1 MTIDINIVNGKLF
14 TSEGFKEGGLSIEG
28 ERIIRVGKEPNLERA
43 SQRIDVKGAMILPGL
58 IDIHVHMRDLEQ
70 KYKETM
76 ETGTR
81 SAIAGGITSVLD
93 MPNNKPPTN
102 QAMRVEFK
110 KKIIFGKA
118 AANIGFYSLIP
129 NNIEEII
136 NLTKEGIFG
145 FKIYPSESIYP
156 PKNNELL
163 KTRMAKI
170 AEMKLPLIIHP
181 DSGFA
186 DETEKLFLE
195 KHQDP
200 INSFLAAHNQ
210 FDEAQALTDFLQIN
224 EKIKCHL
231 HCAHITAKETMEIM
245 LENKELK
252 TLSGEVCPHYL
263 YFTQKD
269 LVKFKS
275 EVKCLPP
282 LRTKEDQKI
291 LWKALNDDQMKIIAT
306 DHAPHSY
313 NEKFCEFEAAAA
325 GIHGLETLL
334 PVMFTAA
341 FKGMINLEKLIP
353 KMTKN
358 PAEHSQIEQRGELK
372 EGNFADIII
381 VVKEK
386 GVIDVEKFESKAK
399 WSPFNGFVSEV
410 TLKQVFING
419 HMVKDDEYVESKA
432 RTGKILE
439 RPIKVN
445 KEKLEPRE

>member
-1 MTIDINIVNGKLF
+1 MTIDINIVNGKIF

-28 ERIIRVGKEPNLERA
+28 EKIIRLGKEPNLEKA
-43 SQRIDVKGAMILPGL
+43 SQKINVKGAMILPGL

-81 SAIAGGITSVLD
+81 SAIAGGVTTVLD

-102 QAMRVEFK
+102 LALRVEYK
-110 KKIIFGKA
+110 KKIVTGKA

-129 NNIEEII
+129 NNTEEIV

-145 FKIYPSESIYP
+145 FKIYPAGAIYP

-210 FDEAQALTDFLQIN
+210 LDEAQALVDFLQIN
-224 EKIKCHL
+224 KKINCHL

-245 LENKELK
+245 IENKDLK
-252 TLSGEVCPHYL
+252 TLTGEVCPHHL
-263 YFTQKD
+263 FLTQKD
-269 LVKFKS
+269 LLKFKANA
-275 EVKCLPP
+275 KCLPP

-291 LWKALNDDQMKIIAT
+291 LWKALNDDHLNIIAT
-306 DHAPHSY
+306 DHAPHSH
-313 NEKFCEFEAAAA
+313 NEKYCEFEAAAS

-334 PVMFTAA
+334 PVMFTGA
-341 FKGMINLEKLIP
+341 FKGMIPLEKLIP
-353 KMTKN
+353 KMTSN
-358 PAEHSQIEQRGELK
+358 PAEYALIKQRGEIK
-372 EGNFADIII
+372 EGNFADLII
-381 VVKEK
+381 VTKEK
-386 GVIDVEKFESKAK
+386 SVVSAEHFESNAK
-399 WSPFNGFVSEV
+399 WTPFDGFESEV
-410 TLKQVFING
+410 TLKQVFVNG
-419 HMVKDDEYVESKA
+419 HLAKDDEFVESKA
-432 RTGKILE
+432 KAGKILE
-439 RPIKVN
+439 RRLQIE
-445 KEKLEPRE
+445 KEILEPSE

>member
-1 MTIDINIVNGKLF
+1 MTIDINIVNGKIF
-14 TSEGFKEGGLSIEG
+14 TEEGFKEGGLSIEG
-28 ERIIRVGKEPNLERA
+28 EKIIRLGKEPNLEKA
-43 SQRIDVKGAMILPGL
+43 SQRIDAKGAMILPGL

-81 SAIAGGITSVLD
+81 SAIAGGVTTVLD

-102 QAMRVEFK
+102 LAIRIDYK
-110 KKIIFGKA
+110 KKIITGKA

-129 NNIEEII
+129 NNNEEII

-145 FKIYPSESIYP
+145 FKIYPAEAIYP

-210 FDEAQALTDFLQIN
+210 LDEAQALADFLQIN
-224 EKIKCHL
+224 NKIKCHL

-245 LENKELK
+245 IENKMLENI
-252 TLSGEVCPHYL
+252 TGEVCPHHL
-263 YFTQKD
+263 FLTQKD
-269 LVKFKS
+269 LIKYKA
-275 EVKCLPP
+275 EAKCLPP
-282 LRTKEDQKI
+282 LRTKEDQKV
-291 LWKALNDDQMKIIAT
+291 LWKALNDDQLKIIAT
-306 DHAPHSY
+306 DHAPHSH
-313 NEKFCEFEAAAA
+313 NEKSCEFEAAAS

-341 FKGMINLEKLIP
+341 FKGMIPLEKLIP

-358 PAEHSQIEQRGELK
+358 PAEYAQIEKRGELK

-381 VVKEK
+381 IEKSKSVVISER
-386 GVIDVEKFESKAK
+386 FESKAK
-399 WSPFNGFVSEV
+399 WTPFDGFESEV
-410 TLKQVFING
+410 TLGQVFING
-419 HMVKDDEYVESKA
+419 QLAKHDEYVESKVKA
-432 RTGKILE
+432 GKILE
-439 RPIKVN
+439 RPLKVDE
-445 KEKLEPRE
+445 EKLSLDT